1 MAEQAKDFSRGKISK
16 PLAQEIIK
24 YINDPIARSD
34 FEHSYDTMLDIN
46 RAHVLMLCKQHIISE
61 EVGKQILKATDEIQQ
76 NRILPDFSE
85 NIEDLYTNLEG
96 RLIKMVGMEVG
107 GQQHTARS
115 RND

>member
-46 RAHVLMLCKQHIISE
+46 RAHVLMQRQTSHFSKIIN
-61 EVGKQILKATDEIQQ
+61 G
-76 NRILPDFSE
+76 
-85 NIEDLYTNLEG
+85 
-96 RLIKMVGMEVG
+96 
-107 GQQHTARS
+107 
-115 RND
+115 

>member
-61 EVGKQILKATDEIQQ
+61 EVGKKILKATDEIQQ

-107 GQQHTARS
+107 GQQGAEGA
-115 RND
+115 

>member
-1 MAEQAKDFSRGKISK
+1 
-16 PLAQEIIK
+16 
-24 YINDPIARSD
+24 
-34 FEHSYDTMLDIN
+34 MLDIN

-61 EVGKQILKATDEIQQ
+61 EVGKKILKATDEIQQ

-107 GQQHTARS
+107 GQQPQRLRCYCRPHGYQKVLPAAC
-115 RND
+115 RNVQ

>member
-46 RAHVLMLCKQHIISE
+46 RAHVLMLCKQHIIS
-61 EVGKQILKATDEIQQ
+61 GKKSVKRFSKPPMKSSRIVSSRTSAKTLKTFIPTWKVA
-76 NRILPDFSE
+76 
-85 NIEDLYTNLEG
+85 
-96 RLIKMVGMEVG
+96 
-107 GQQHTARS
+107 
-115 RND
+115 